1 MKLTLKELQ
10 TTMQEQIDS
19 MKTQIQKSKREEYEL
34 HERADRHLLNL
45 DAFRKETDFNFR
57 EVRTEAAELRSE
69 IAELR
74 SEMRAGFAEM
84 RAEMAEM
91 RAEIRAEMAEL
102 RANIAEMRANI
113 AVLLTYATNIDV
125 NHEARIA
132 ALEAK
137 NPN

>member
-19 MKTQIQKSKREEYEL
+19 MKTQLQKSTREEYEL

-57 EVRTEAAELRSE
+57 EVRTEAAQLRAEVGELRAEVGELRAE

-74 SEMRAGFAEM
+74 TEMRAGFAEM
-84 RAEMAEM
+84 RAGIE
-91 RAEIRAEMAEL
+91 
-102 RANIAEMRANI
+102 
-113 AVLLTYATNIDV
+113 AVLAYATKIDV
-125 NHEARIA
+125 NHEARIS

-137 NPN
+137 NPH